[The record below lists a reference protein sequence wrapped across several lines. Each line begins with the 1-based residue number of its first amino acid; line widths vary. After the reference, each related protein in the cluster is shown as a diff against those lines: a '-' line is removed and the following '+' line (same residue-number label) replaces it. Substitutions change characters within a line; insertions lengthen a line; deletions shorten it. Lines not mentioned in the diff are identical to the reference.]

1 MSQFAPKLF
10 TEPRGEKVVQNNR
23 WKSAPGNAWLRCSLI
38 EQSWCEGLK
47 CPTRARLGYAR
58 ATGEWLAAT
67 GADNPC
73 RRCKLTAGICH
84 QFLWPESC
92 PVSSHTNQ
100 ELSRQPRLETAV
112 NGVRPAGSFDP
123 RADAVTP
130 EVTAATAQTRTQ
142 PGIPA
147 GRPRQKA
154 APQSGAARK
163 GSPAAGRER
172 TWQSSRTLLT
182 GAVPSSGITLLQT
195 PTQPER

>member
-1 MSQFAPKLF
+1 MHNNLWKF
-10 TEPRGEKVVQNNR
+10 TPTRAW
-23 WKSAPGNAWLRCSLI
+23 WKCSLI

-100 ELSRQPRLETAV
+100 ELCGEARLETALSR
-112 NGVRPAGSFDP
+112 VRPAGSFDP

-130 EVTAATAQTRTQ
+130 EGIGCYCADQNAVAVSGGTTPPKGPVRSGRGAQ
-142 PGIPA
+142 GNH
-147 GRPRQKA
+147 GRA
-154 APQSGAARK
+154 
-163 GSPAAGRER
+163 ER
-172 TWQSSRTLLT
+172 TDLAKSAKSPHWGGPVKR
-182 GAVPSSGITLLQT
+182 GHPSAKAKGNLRGKRSD
-195 PTQPER
+195 P

>member
-1 MSQFAPKLF
+1 M
-10 TEPRGEKVVQNNR
+10 
-23 WKSAPGNAWLRCSLI
+23 I

-100 ELSRQPRLETAV
+100 ELSRKPRLETAV

-154 APQSGAARK
+154 APQSGRGAKRKSGGGERADLAKFANPPHWGGPVKRDHPTANVNAA
-163 GSPAAGRER
+163 
-172 TWQSSRTLLT
+172 
-182 GAVPSSGITLLQT
+182 
-195 PTQPER
+195 